1 MPLRVPC
8 CPPRGG
14 RGEVLPFSSRR
25 ALLALGNPSFPLQV
39 MGCLANT
46 ICFYTYDNQHHLL
59 FVWLAKY
66 SPDKREGQIK
76 EKEQKSDTGALRAQK
91 EIHPSIKAASAPSS
105 SGFLLVSSSV
115 SSDGRGRLAWGERG
129 WTLIWFTSCVT
140 RQFLNSL
147 GPHFFPCV

>member
-66 SPDKREGQIK
+66 SPDKREGT
-76 EKEQKSDTGALRAQK
+76 EEWHWGAACS
-91 EIHPSIKAASAPSS
+91 EGDPPSIKAASAPSS
-105 SGFLLVSSSV
+105 SDFLLVSSSV